1 MTTQPEAV
9 NLEESPAKNIL
20 NETTLKSEASWLQI
34 IHAEIIA
41 VTSAMRKNGRWSSM
55 NTSNFRMGALGGS
68 MGLRTGRRNI
78 KDSSLKEKK
87 DPLLEGLVR
96 LKQHLE
102 SIKDVKDIDA
112 LELVQPFLEVI
123 CSGNTT
129 GPVAAIALGSIEK
142 FLSYGILGIKSPNIA
157 HAMNTLTSATSGC
170 KFVSSDAISDE
181 IVLLRMLQVL
191 EMALINECGQVL
203 SDEAVCEIME
213 SGLSICCQ
221 MRLSEMLRKSAE
233 HSMINMIIAIF
244 ERLKSLEDDW
254 SFIESPSD
262 TAEELAEQIHMSTPT
277 VITAVSSLDSVEQK
291 TDQNTEESTVEKTD
305 SYTIS
310 PISEPVRSLSVSN
323 VIPKPYGIP
332 TIRELLR
339 VLISLLNPHEL
350 KHTDSM
356 RIMALKLLNIAFEV
370 GGRSIGRFEILR
382 SLVTDEFCKYAFQL
396 AKTPSVPLLSL
407 SLRVIATVF
416 DTLGAFLKL
425 QQELFLSFLIQRLS
439 VATDNV
445 DIDEEGKVSFLST
458 RIETLDTDTSRSAS
472 PNILAKSTEKTKN
485 SVDQAPLTPEIRGLL
500 LEYLLQFVRSE
511 GFMVDLW
518 YNYDCDLSCGDLFE
532 ELVQF
537 LCRNSFPDPQ
547 SYSITNYH
555 SLCLDTVC
563 MFITQMVE
571 RNLNRDGD
579 DYVVCESNEVHELL
593 ERKRRKRLI
602 LEGAKK
608 FNESPK
614 KSIAFLL
621 ENEILSSDDFNT
633 SLSNFLRSTQQL
645 DKKTL
650 GEYLGK
656 PENLELVQ
664 VYMRQFDFKG
674 KTIDEALRMVLE
686 TFRLPGES
694 QQIFRITDT
703 FAETFFETGPPEIE
717 NVLAAQVLTYSII
730 MLNTDQHNPQVRPQS
745 RMSVDQYIRNLS
757 GMNDKADFSRDYLT
771 AIYQA
776 IRRDE
781 ILMPEE
787 HEGLLGYNYAWKQ
800 LQHRSNLV
808 GQFESC
814 PPSVYDHAVFK
825 QAWRPLIAA
834 ITCAFN
840 MAQDD
845 DVLETAITAF
855 RHSATLAA
863 RFGLHD
869 AFDSIVIN
877 LALATGLLEISPSS
891 SSVPDPIVDVAGQKY
906 VVSKLAVQLGRNYK
920 GQLAAVVLFAIVTS
934 HGDSL
939 RRGWTKVLKIIRNLF
954 LSSLLPNA
962 MLRVEDFL
970 SRTRDIPLKPKTPKP
985 SKDTARRDGS
995 LLSTLSSYLL
1005 SPYSGDEAYS
1015 RDPTEEEVE
1024 MAMCA
1029 VECVSA
1035 CKLQE
1040 LFADVTSF
1048 SLETQKCLLTAIR
1061 VIGYDIEEMKK
1072 STITIPYDPVAALF
1086 LEFMV
1091 TITVRNPE
1099 RIEELWS
1106 LAADY
1111 VLGILSF
1118 AEKQSVLVIERTV
1131 VGLLRLCICA
1141 ATRNVLLTEILECL
1155 TILRDFPPSVTQAVA
1170 EQIMA
1175 GVTNLSSVQS
1185 EHRND
1190 PEFCKLIL
1198 ELKNITPEN
1207 M

>member
-1 MTTQPEAV
+1 M
-9 NLEESPAKNIL
+9 
-20 NETTLKSEASWLQI
+20 W
-34 IHAEIIA
+34 
-41 VTSAMRKNGRWSSM
+41 
-55 NTSNFRMGALGGS
+55 
-68 MGLRTGRRNI
+68 
-78 KDSSLKEKK
+78 
-87 DPLLEGLVR
+87 
-96 LKQHLE
+96 
-102 SIKDVKDIDA
+102 
-112 LELVQPFLEVI
+112 
-123 CSGNTT
+123 
-129 GPVAAIALGSIEK
+129 
-142 FLSYGILGIKSPNIA
+142 
-157 HAMNTLTSATSGC
+157 
-170 KFVSSDAISDE
+170 
-181 IVLLRMLQVL
+181 
-191 EMALINECGQVL
+191 
-203 SDEAVCEIME
+203 
-213 SGLSICCQ
+213 
-221 MRLSEMLRKSAE
+221 KSA
-233 HSMINMIIAIF
+233 F
-244 ERLKSLEDDW
+244 
-254 SFIESPSD
+254 F
-262 TAEELAEQIHMSTPT
+262 
-277 VITAVSSLDSVEQK
+277 
-291 TDQNTEESTVEKTD
+291 
-305 SYTIS
+305 
-310 PISEPVRSLSVSN
+310 
-323 VIPKPYGIP
+323 
-332 TIRELLR
+332 
-339 VLISLLNPHEL
+339 
-350 KHTDSM
+350 
-356 RIMALKLLNIAFEV
+356 NI
-370 GGRSIGRFEILR
+370 
-382 SLVTDEFCKYAFQL
+382 
-396 AKTPSVPLLSL
+396 
-407 SLRVIATVF
+407 
-416 DTLGAFLKL
+416 
-425 QQELFLSFLIQRLS
+425 
-439 VATDNV
+439 
-445 DIDEEGKVSFLST
+445 
-458 RIETLDTDTSRSAS
+458 
-472 PNILAKSTEKTKN
+472 
-485 SVDQAPLTPEIRGLL
+485 
-500 LEYLLQFVRSE
+500 
-511 GFMVDLW
+511 
-518 YNYDCDLSCGDLFE
+518 
-532 ELVQF
+532 
-537 LCRNSFPDPQ
+537 
-547 SYSITNYH
+547 
-555 SLCLDTVC
+555 
-563 MFITQMVE
+563 
-571 RNLNRDGD
+571 
-579 DYVVCESNEVHELL
+579 
-593 ERKRRKRLI
+593 
-602 LEGAKK
+602 K

-633 SLSNFLRSTQQL
+633 SLSNFLKSTQQL

-808 GQFESC
+808 GQFEPC

-825 QAWRPLIAA
+825 QVWRPLIAA

-840 MAQDD
+840 TAQDD
-845 DVLETAITAF
+845 DTLETAITAF

-877 LALATGLLEISPSS
+877 LALATGLLEISSSS

-920 GQLAAVVLFAIVTS
+920 GQLAAVVLFTVVTS

-939 RRGWTKVLKIIRNLF
+939 RKGWTKVLKIIRNLF

-985 SKDTARRDGS
+985 SKDTTRRDGS

-1029 VECVSA
+1029 VECVSV

-1061 VIGYDIEEMKK
+1061 EIGYDIEEMKK

-1111 VLGILSF
+1111 ILGILSF

-1141 ATRNVLLTEILECL
+1141 ATRNVLLAEILECL

-1190 PEFCKLIL
+1190 PEFCELIL